1 MIIDRNA
8 VTQEVPIDPETGKP
22 YLNTVAAIQVSA
34 NGVGSEVSPYV
45 AQAVEV
51 IRESGLPQETNAL
64 FTNDLD
70 DVLKVAGEAAKKLA
84 EQGYRTSLVLHM
96 DIRPG
101 FTGQLTEKPKLVDEI
116 LADKQAK

>member
-34 NGVGSEVSPYV
+34 NGVGSE
-45 AQAVEV
+45 E
-51 IRESGLPQETNAL
+51 
-64 FTNDLD
+64 
-70 DVLKVAGEAAKKLA
+70 
-84 EQGYRTSLVLHM
+84 GYRTSLVLHM

>member
-1 MIIDRNA
+1 MVLDRNA

-51 IRESGLPQETNAL
+51 IRESGLPQ
-64 FTNDLD
+64 D

-101 FTGQLTEKPKLVDEI
+101 FTGQLTEKPKLVDKI

>member
-1 MIIDRNA
+1 MAWLRGFAIRGSGRRGDSRIR
-8 VTQEVPIDPETGKP
+8 P
-22 YLNTVAAIQVSA
+22 AAGNQRPVHQRGRRS
-34 NGVGSEVSPYV
+34 GRR
-45 AQAVEV
+45 AQ
-51 IRESGLPQETNAL
+51 G
-64 FTNDLD
+64 
-70 DVLKVAGEAAKKLA
+70 AGEAAKKLA